1 MVDLQIREV
10 DAPTPFSRAQQWFG
24 IVSIVGF
31 PWLQCIPSLG
41 DVTLET
47 KKCTLLLRQKRYKSS
62 YVTMETG
69 ACSLL

>member
-1 MVDLQIREV
+1 MVDLQICEV
-10 DAPTPFSRAQQWFG
+10 DAPTPCSHAQQWFG

-31 PWLQCIPSLG
+31 PWLQHIPTLG

-47 KKCTLLLRQKRYKSS
+47 KACTLLLRQKRYKSS
-62 YVTMETG
+62 DVTMETR